1 MRWPGSITQA
11 LQRADLSRRP
21 ALAGLAIV
29 AALVVA
35 TVVAL
40 RLHDAIARERE
51 NVARSSLVLVAARAR
66 AAENVTLARTNVLAK
81 HGDLRGSI
89 ERIFAR
95 HGLRYAPLDAQ
106 AGDDA
111 QNIVIEAAPFD
122 VLVRALDALSREEA
136 VRVIDATLTARVDPG
151 TVRAELVLAH

>member
-1 MRWPGSITQA
+1 V
-11 LQRADLSRRP
+11 
-21 ALAGLAIV
+21 LA
-29 AALVVA
+29 
-35 TVVAL
+35 
-40 RLHDAIARERE
+40 
-51 NVARSSLVLVAARAR
+51 AARAR
-66 AAENVTLARTNVLAK
+66 AAENVTLARTNVVAK

-111 QNIVIEAAPFD
+111 QTIVIEAAPFD